1 MPLPLLPK
9 TFVFTFLASSSSVNL
24 HKLNL
29 WECKLFV
36 AIHKA
41 GLFHLNAENAN
52 RINNS
57 PKMECVSVYLYVVVV
72 VIIE

>member
-24 HKLNL
+24 HKLNC
-29 WECKLFV
+29 WECELYV